1 VEYATIVRWKLGY
14 KIDFATKWNG
24 ANDTEISFAVEK
36 EKRRKRKRNGN
47 TQIDSAASEID

>member
-1 VEYATIVRWKLGY
+1 MEYAIIVRWKLGY

-36 EKRRKRKRNGN
+36 EKRKKRKRNGN
-47 TQIDSAASEID
+47 TQIDSATYEID